1 MAIGD
6 DLSARLR
13 AIPAPVQGALIMTAA
28 AFCFSVM
35 NVFVRLAAE
44 DMEPLQVAFFRNFFA
59 LMFMLPWLA
68 RAGFEGLRTQRFRL
82 HLLRSIFALL
92 TMITWFSA
100 LALLPLSEA
109 VALNF
114 TVPLFAT
121 AGAALVLGEVVRARR
136 WTATVVG
143 FLGTLIILRP
153 GFTEV
158 TPAMSLPVL
167 AALCM
172 ACATLTVK
180 SLSRTERAS
189 TIVIY
194 MTLILTPLSF
204 VPALFVWQ
212 WPNWETLIYL
222 IGLGGSG
229 ALAHL
234 LLTIAYTK
242 ADASAVVPFDYTRL
256 PFVAVIAYV
265 LFGEVPDLW
274 TWVGAAVIAASAIYI
289 ARREAQ
295 VAAQVAGPAET
306 GRAAGESAR
315 ARP

>member
-1 MAIGD
+1 MSIGD
-6 DLSARLR
+6 SLSARLR
-13 AIPAPVQGALIMTAA
+13 AIPAPIQGALYMTAA
-28 AFCFSVM
+28 AFFFSIM
-35 NVFVRLAAE
+35 NVFVRLATEEMAA
-44 DMEPLQVAFFRNFFA
+44 LQVAFFHNFFA
-59 LMFMLPWLA
+59 QLFWLPWLA
-68 RAGFEGLRTQRFRL
+68 RAGLEPQRTKRFKL
-82 HLLRSIFALL
+82 HFLRSMFALA
-92 TMITWFSA
+92 TMVTWFSA

-153 GFTEV
+153 GFAEV
-158 TPAMSLPVL
+158 TPAMALPVL

-189 TIVIY
+189 TVVLY
-194 MTLILTPLSF
+194 MTLILTPLSLI
-204 VPALFVWQ
+204 PALFVWR
-212 WPNWETLIYL
+212 WPDLETLGYL
-222 IGLGGSG
+222 VGLGGSG

-234 LLTIAYTK
+234 LLTVAYAK
-242 ADASAVVPFDYTRL
+242 ADASAVIPFDYARL
-256 PFVAVIAYV
+256 PFVAAIAFV

-274 TWVGAAVIAASAIYI
+274 TWLGAAVIAASAIYI

-295 VAAQVAGPAET
+295 VAKQG
-306 GRAAGESAR
+306 AAGQSVR

>member
-1 MAIGD
+1 MARED

-13 AIPAPVQGALIMTAA
+13 AIPAPIQGALYMTAA

-44 DMEPLQVAFFRNFFA
+44 GMAALQIAFFRNFFA
-59 LMFMLPWLA
+59 LVFMLPWLA
-68 RAGFEGLRTQRFRL
+68 RAGFESLRTTRIKL
-82 HLLRSIFALL
+82 HLLRSFFALL

-153 GFTEV
+153 GFVEV
-158 TPAMSLPVL
+158 TPAMALPIL
-167 AALCM
+167 AALTM

-180 SLSRTERAS
+180 SLSRSESAA

-194 MTLILTPLSF
+194 MTLFLTPLSLI
-204 VPALFVWQ
+204 PALFVWQ
-212 WPNWETLIYL
+212 WPDWETLGYL
-222 IGLGGSG
+222 VGLGGSG

-234 LLTIAYTK
+234 LLTIAYGK
-242 ADASAVVPFDYTRL
+242 ADASAVIPFDYARL
-256 PFVAVIAYV
+256 PFVAVIAFF
-265 LFGEVPDLW
+265 LFGEIPDLW
-274 TWVGAAVIAASAIYI
+274 TWLGAAVIAASAIYI
-289 ARREAQ
+289 AHREAQ
-295 VAAQVAGPAET
+295 VV
-306 GRAAGESAR
+306 AAGAASESAR

>member
-1 MAIGD
+1 MAMGD

-35 NVFVRLAAE
+35 NVFVRLATEEMA
-44 DMEPLQVAFFRNFFA
+44 PLQVAFFRNFFA
-59 LMFMLPWLA
+59 LMFLLPWLVKV
-68 RAGFEGLRTQRFRL
+68 GLEPLRTKRFKL
-82 HLLRSIFALL
+82 HLLRSLFALA

-100 LALLPLSEA
+100 LALLPLNEA

-121 AGAALVLGEVVRARR
+121 AGAALILREVVRARR
-136 WTATVVG
+136 WTATVIG

-153 GFTEV
+153 GFAEV
-158 TPAMSLPVL
+158 TPVMALPVV
-167 AALCM
+167 AAVFM

-180 SLSRTERAS
+180 TLSQTERAS
-189 TIVIY
+189 TVVLY
-194 MTLILTPLSF
+194 MTLILTPLSL

-212 WPNWETLIYL
+212 WPDWETLGYL
-222 IGLGGSG
+222 IGLGGAG

-234 LLTIAYTK
+234 LLTIAYAK
-242 ADASAVVPFDYTRL
+242 ADASAVIPFDYARL
-256 PFVAVIAYV
+256 PFVAVIAYI
-265 LFGEVPDLW
+265 LFGEIPDFW

-289 ARREAQ
+289 AHREAQ
-295 VAAQVAGPAET
+295 AAGPEAARP
-306 GRAAGESAR
+306 GAAGESPR
-315 ARP
+315 SRP

>member
-13 AIPAPVQGALIMTAA
+13 AIPGPVQGALFMTAA

-35 NVFVRLAAE
+35 NVLVRLAAE
-44 DMEPLQVAFFRNFFA
+44 EMAPLQIAFFRNFFA
-59 LMFMLPWLA
+59 LFFLLPWLF
-68 RAGFEGLRTQRFRL
+68 RAGLGSLRTTRIKL
-82 HLLRSIFALL
+82 HLLRSLFALG

-100 LALLPLSEA
+100 LALLPLNEA

-121 AGAALVLGEVVRARR
+121 AGAALILGEVVRARR

-153 GFTEV
+153 GFIEV
-158 TPAMSLPVL
+158 TPAMALPVV
-167 AALCM
+167 AALTM

-180 SLSRTERAS
+180 SLSRSESAA

-194 MTLILTPLSF
+194 MTLFLTPLSLI
-204 VPALFVWQ
+204 PALFVWQ
-212 WPNWETLIYL
+212 WPDWQMLGYL

-229 ALAHL
+229 TLAHL
-234 LLTIAYTK
+234 LLTMAYSK
-242 ADASAVVPFDYTRL
+242 ADASAVIPFDYARL
-256 PFVAVIAYV
+256 PFVAVIAFL

-274 TWVGAAVIAASAIYI
+274 TWLGAAVIAASAIYI

-295 VAAQVAGPAET
+295 VAKSGVAKSG
-306 GRAAGESAR
+306 AAGESPR
-315 ARP
+315 SRP

>member
-1 MAIGD
+1 MAIVD

-13 AIPAPVQGALIMTAA
+13 AIPAPLQAALFMTAA

-35 NVFVRLAAE
+35 NVFVRLATEEMAA
-44 DMEPLQVAFFRNFFA
+44 LQVAFFRNFFA
-59 LMFMLPWLA
+59 LMFLLPWLI
-68 RAGFEGLRTQRFRL
+68 RAGLEPLRTTRFKM
-82 HLLRSIFALL
+82 HLLRSLFALA

-100 LALLPLSEA
+100 LALLPLNEA

-121 AGAALVLGEVVRARR
+121 AGAALILRETVRARR
-136 WTATVVG
+136 WTATAVG

-158 TPAMSLPVL
+158 TPAMALPVL
-167 AALCM
+167 AALFM

-180 SLSRTERAS
+180 TLSRTERAS
-189 TIVIY
+189 TVVLY
-194 MTLILTPLSF
+194 MTLILTPLSL

-212 WPNWETLIYL
+212 WPDLETLGYL
-222 IGLGGSG
+222 IGLGGAG

-234 LLTIAYTK
+234 LLTIAYAK
-242 ADASAVVPFDYTRL
+242 ADASAVIPFDYARL
-256 PFVAVIAYV
+256 PFVAVIAYI
-265 LFGEVPDLW
+265 LFGEIPDLW

-289 ARREAQ
+289 AHREAQ
-295 VAAQVAGPAET
+295 TVRLGVEKSGAAS
-306 GRAAGESAR
+306 ESPR
-315 ARP
+315 SRP

>member
-13 AIPAPVQGALIMTAA
+13 AIPAPIQGALIMTAA

-35 NVFVRLAAE
+35 NVFVRLATEQMAALE
-44 DMEPLQVAFFRNFFA
+44 VAFFRNFFA
-59 LMFMLPWLA
+59 LAFMLPWLA
-68 RAGFEGLRTQRFRL
+68 RTGLGSLRTERIKL
-82 HLLRSIFALL
+82 HLLRAFFALA

-100 LALLPLSEA
+100 LAILPLGDA

-153 GFTEV
+153 GFAEV
-158 TPAMSLPVL
+158 TPAMALPIL
-167 AALCM
+167 AAVSM
-172 ACATLTVK
+172 ACASLTVK
-180 SLSRTERAS
+180 SLSRSESAA

-194 MTLILTPLSF
+194 MTLILTPLSLI
-204 VPALFVWQ
+204 PALFVWQ
-212 WPNWETLIYL
+212 WPDLETLGYL

-234 LLTIAYTK
+234 LLTISFAK
-242 ADASAVVPFDYTRL
+242 ADASAVIPFDYARL
-256 PFVAVIAYV
+256 PFVAVIAFF
-265 LFGEVPDLW
+265 LFGEVPDFW
-274 TWVGAAVIAASAIYI
+274 TWLGAAVIAASAIYI
-289 ARREAQ
+289 AHREAR
-295 VAAQVAGPAET
+295 VARQG
-306 GRAAGESAR
+306 AASESPR

>member
-1 MAIGD
+1 MAMGD

-35 NVFVRLAAE
+35 NVFVRLATEEMAA
-44 DMEPLQVAFFRNFFA
+44 LQVAFFRNFFA
-59 LMFMLPWLA
+59 LLFLLPWLA
-68 RAGFEGLRTQRFRL
+68 RAGLEPLRTKRFKM
-82 HLLRSIFALL
+82 HLLRSLFALA

-100 LALLPLSEA
+100 LALLPLNEA

-121 AGAALVLGEVVRARR
+121 AGAALILREVVRARR
-136 WTATVVG
+136 WTATVIG

-153 GFTEV
+153 GFAEV
-158 TPAMSLPVL
+158 TPAMALPVL
-167 AALCM
+167 AAFFM

-180 SLSRTERAS
+180 TLSQTERAS
-189 TIVIY
+189 TVVLY
-194 MTLILTPLSF
+194 MTLILTPLSL

-212 WPNWETLIYL
+212 WPDWETLGYL

-242 ADASAVVPFDYTRL
+242 ADASAVIPFDYARL
-256 PFVAVIAYV
+256 PFVAVIAFV

-274 TWVGAAVIAASAIYI
+274 TWLGAAVIAASAIYI

-295 VAAQVAGPAET
+295 VAKQG
-306 GRAAGESAR
+306 AAGQSVR

>member
-13 AIPAPVQGALIMTAA
+13 AIPAPIQGALIMTAA

-35 NVFVRLAAE
+35 NVFVRLATEQMAALE
-44 DMEPLQVAFFRNFFA
+44 VAFFRNFFA
-59 LMFMLPWLA
+59 LAFMLPWLA
-68 RAGFEGLRTQRFRL
+68 RTGLGSLRTERIKL
-82 HLLRSIFALL
+82 HLLRAFFALA

-100 LALLPLSEA
+100 LAILPLGDA

-153 GFTEV
+153 GFAEV
-158 TPAMSLPVL
+158 TPAMALPVL
-167 AALCM
+167 AAVSM
-172 ACATLTVK
+172 ACASLTVK
-180 SLSRTERAS
+180 SLSRSESAA

-194 MTLILTPLSF
+194 MTLILTPLSLI
-204 VPALFVWQ
+204 PALFVWQ
-212 WPNWETLIYL
+212 WPDLETLGYL

-234 LLTIAYTK
+234 LLTISFAK
-242 ADASAVVPFDYTRL
+242 ADASAVIPFDYARL
-256 PFVAVIAYV
+256 PFVAVIAFF
-265 LFGEVPDLW
+265 LFGEVPDFW
-274 TWVGAAVIAASAIYI
+274 TWLGAAVIAASAIYI
-289 ARREAQ
+289 AHREAR
-295 VAAQVAGPAET
+295 VARQG
-306 GRAAGESAR
+306 AASESPR

>member
-1 MAIGD
+1 MPSLSQ
-6 DLSARLR
+6 LSARLS

-44 DMEPLQVAFFRNFFA
+44 EMAPLQVAFFRNFFA

-68 RAGFEGLRTQRFRL
+68 RAGIEGLRTQRFKL

-100 LALLPLSEA
+100 LAILPLGEA

-136 WTATVVG
+136 WTATVIG

-153 GFTEV
+153 GFVEV

-167 AALCM
+167 AAVCM

-212 WPNWETLIYL
+212 WPSWETLIYL
-222 IGLGGSG
+222 VGLGGSG

-234 LLTIAYTK
+234 LLTISYTK
-242 ADASAVVPFDYTRL
+242 ADASAVVPFDYARL
-256 PFVAVIAYV
+256 PFVAVIAYF
-265 LFGEVPDLW
+265 LFGEAPDLW

-295 VAAQVAGPAET
+295 VAVAGPT
-306 GRAAGESAR
+306 AGESVR

>member
-1 MAIGD
+1 MASRD

-13 AIPAPVQGALIMTAA
+13 AIPAPIQGALIMTAA

-35 NVFVRLAAE
+35 NVFVRLATEQIAALE
-44 DMEPLQVAFFRNFFA
+44 VAFFRNFFA
-59 LMFMLPWLA
+59 LVFMLPWLA
-68 RAGFEGLRTQRFRL
+68 RAGLEPLRTQRIKL
-82 HLLRSIFALL
+82 HLVRSFFALA
-92 TMITWFSA
+92 TMIAWFSA

-136 WTATVVG
+136 WTATVIG

-153 GFTEV
+153 GFAEV
-158 TPAMSLPVL
+158 TPAMALPVV
-167 AALCM
+167 AALTM

-180 SLSRTERAS
+180 SLSRTESAA
-189 TIVIY
+189 TVVLY
-194 MTLILTPLSF
+194 MTLILTPLSLI
-204 VPALFVWQ
+204 PALFVWQ
-212 WPNWETLIYL
+212 WPDWPTLGYL
-222 IGLGGSG
+222 VGLGGSG

-242 ADASAVVPFDYTRL
+242 ADASAVIPFDYARL
-256 PFVAVIAYV
+256 PFVAVIAFF
-265 LFGEVPDLW
+265 LFDEVPDIW
-274 TWVGAAVIAASAIYI
+274 TWLGAAVIAASAIYI
-289 ARREAQ
+289 AHREAQ
-295 VAAQVAGPAET
+295 VARPGTAS
-306 GRAAGESAR
+306 ESVR

>member
-1 MAIGD
+1 MASGS
-6 DLSARLR
+6 DLGARLR

-35 NVFVRLAAE
+35 NVFVRLAAD

-68 RAGFEGLRTQRFRL
+68 RAGLEGLRTRRFKL

-100 LALLPLSEA
+100 LAILPLGEA

-121 AGAALVLGEVVRARR
+121 AGAALVLREVVRARR

-167 AALCM
+167 AAICM

-180 SLSRTERAS
+180 SLSRTERPS

-212 WPNWETLIYL
+212 WPSWETLIYL

-242 ADASAVVPFDYTRL
+242 ADASAVIPFDYARL
-256 PFVAVIAYV
+256 PFVAIIAYF
-265 LFGEVPDLW
+265 LFGEVPDIW
-274 TWVGAAVIAASAIYI
+274 TWAGAAVIAASAIYI

-295 VAAQVAGPAET
+295 VAVAGAT
-306 GRAAGESAR
+306 AGESVR

>member
-13 AIPAPVQGALIMTAA
+13 AIPAPVQGAFIMTAA
-28 AFCFSVM
+28 AFWFSVM
-35 NVFVRLAAE
+35 NVFVRLATEEMAALE
-44 DMEPLQVAFFRNFFA
+44 VAFFRNFFA
-59 LMFMLPWLA
+59 LAFMLPWLA
-68 RAGFEGLRTQRFRL
+68 RAGFGALRTTRIKL
-82 HLLRSIFALL
+82 HLLRALFALM

-100 LALLPLSEA
+100 LALLPLGEA

-121 AGAALVLGEVVRARR
+121 AGAALVLGEAVRARR

-153 GFTEV
+153 GFAEI
-158 TPAMSLPVL
+158 TPAMALPIL
-167 AALCM
+167 AAVSM
-172 ACATLTVK
+172 ACASLTVK

-194 MTLILTPLSF
+194 MTLFLTPLSLI
-204 VPALFVWQ
+204 PALFVWQ
-212 WPNWETLIYL
+212 WPSLETLGYL

-234 LLTIAYTK
+234 LLTIAFGK
-242 ADASAVVPFDYTRL
+242 ADASAVIPFDYARL
-256 PFVAVIAYV
+256 PFVAVIAFF

-274 TWVGAAVIAASAIYI
+274 TWLGAAVIAASAIYI
-289 ARREAQ
+289 AHREAR
-295 VAAQVAGPAET
+295 VAKQG
-306 GRAAGESAR
+306 AAGAASESAR